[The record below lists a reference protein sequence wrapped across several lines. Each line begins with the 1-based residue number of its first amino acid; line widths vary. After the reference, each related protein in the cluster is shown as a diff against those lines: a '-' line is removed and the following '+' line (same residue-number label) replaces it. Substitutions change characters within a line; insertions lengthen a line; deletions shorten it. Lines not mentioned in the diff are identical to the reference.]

1 VDFVVVVV
9 VVATHTL
16 GSSTL
21 CFTVFHPYRGVHADR
36 HANIS
41 FGNGNSC
48 GKFGKG
54 CLGFTFCKPKGYV
67 HGVLW
72 RLVFP
77 FYNSK
82 PNQTTIHTREIKDG
96 GW

>member
-1 VDFVVVVV
+1 
-9 VVATHTL
+9 VAADPNTYGIVKEQGKSEKLQELL
-16 GSSTL
+16 GRRL
-21 CFTVFHPYRGVHADR
+21 QIAD
-36 HANIS
+36 
-41 FGNGNSC
+41 
-48 GKFGKG
+48 KF
-54 CLGFTFCKPKGYV
+54 F